1 MERLLKTTISK
12 NTQPLKTNNNIQKKT
27 LIQSLTPGQSN
38 LTVELINE
46 GLGSLVGKE
55 VSLQYP
61 FDNGETYSDP
71 ETYTISSLEE
81 IGDRETFAFTQEL
94 KVEKTLGEVPVC
106 VKIVAGSMAEDINP
120 SNDLLCKIYASDFL
134 GLTSLVH
141 LSKPI
146 SIR

>member
-61 FDNGETYSDP
+61 FDNG